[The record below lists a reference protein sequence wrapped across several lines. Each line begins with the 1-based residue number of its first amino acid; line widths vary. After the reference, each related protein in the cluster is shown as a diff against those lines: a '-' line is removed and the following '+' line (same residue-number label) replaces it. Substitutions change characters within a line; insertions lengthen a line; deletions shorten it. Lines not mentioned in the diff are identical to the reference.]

1 MATTSNRDNIV
12 SFNPRKQHNFEQ
24 AAVLVDLYPERFR
37 HVTSIYFAPS
47 LVRFLSRISPR
58 YAHQIGKRSHPRLP
72 RKYVRTLPLAEIKRF
87 LRERKY
93 GPSHLPDFM
102 NLNEYWQKQVLRRFA
117 PPGICISY
125 DGISHLLFRKWKN
138 KSKLILDLSIG
149 IPQYRVKIQ
158 YGDQF
163 HPGLLDEVDEVRKK
177 LFAWYKEE
185 VELADIILCG
195 SEFVKK
201 TVVFFYPEFERKC
214 KVLPYGT
221 DLEKFSYPERRFE
234 QKEDLKFAFVG
245 RLSLRKGADD
255 MLDAWK
261 DFVVDHPRAELHFF
275 GIPDSEIDLNRL
287 PANTILHGWVSTPE
301 LIASLKTMDV
311 FVFPTTFEGSSIA
324 VFQAM
329 ALKLPVIT
337 TLNSGTVLTHG
348 ESCEITEVKDKA
360 GLVNA
365 MDKLFCDPEYRR
377 KLAENAY
384 VLSKQ
389 YTWNDYKMRLG
400 EILDEISAY

>member
-1 MATTSNRDNIV
+1 MAAIPNSIV
-12 SFNPRKQHNFEQ
+12 SFHPRKQHNFEQ
-24 AAVLVDLYPERFR
+24 AAVLADLYPERFK

-47 LVRFLSRISPR
+47 LVRLLGRISPW
-58 YAHQIGKRSHPRLP
+58 YAHQTGKRSYPKLP
-72 RKYVRTLPLAEIKRF
+72 RKYVRTLPSAEIRRY
-87 LRERKY
+87 LQERKH
-93 GPSHLPDFM
+93 GPSHLSDFM
-102 NLNEYWQKQVLRRFA
+102 DLNEYWQEQVSRRFD

-138 KSKLILDLSIG
+138 KSKLVLDLAIG

-158 YGDQF
+158 YGDGF
-163 HPGLLDEVDEVRKK
+163 HPGRLDEVDEVRKK
-177 LFAWYKEE
+177 LFSWYKEE

-195 SEFVKK
+195 SEFVKQ
-201 TVVFFYPEFERKC
+201 TVVFFYPEFESKC

-261 DFVVDHPRAELHFF
+261 DFVVDHPRTELHFF
-275 GIPDSEIDLNRL
+275 GIPDAEIDLNQL
-287 PANTILHGWVSTPE
+287 PTNTILHGWISTPE
-301 LIASLKTMDV
+301 LIASLKTIDV

-348 ESCEITEVKDKA
+348 ESCEITEVGDKA
-360 GLVNA
+360 GLVHA
-365 MDKLFCDPEYRR
+365 MDRLFRDAGYRQ

-384 VLSKQ
+384 ALSKR
-389 YTWNDYKMRLG
+389 YTWDDYKMRLRK
-400 EILDEISAY
+400 ILDEIGSC